1 MSKETDRAPSLPLQ
15 NRLPLERRQF
25 LLIGSAAL
33 VGFAA
38 RDLKADV
45 LRPAADAALPQ
56 TLSVAYVGGYI
67 GDGLTVGS
75 VKGSAPVEV
84 AGRMTVG
91 DPSFLGKSARVTV
104 LGLWRAEARRN
115 EPLSVTVKAYY
126 PTSLSAGGDAPMFAW
141 NQTHRG
147 LRDSVRRSSSVTV
160 PIDQAGLRLEVES
173 NLPQSGLS
181 NVGYAVRRR
190 VSLPAQ
196 IADSAPRAQAAIRE
210 QANVASL
217 SLGIESGM
225 AKLKQGTY
233 VLALVP
239 NGAKAPDWQAV
250 RYTPSETGTAGG
262 PVTVT
267 GIFGDGPVNFDY
279 IVVTVGFAH

>member
-1 MSKETDRAPSLPLQ
+1 M
-15 NRLPLERRQF
+15 
-25 LLIGSAAL
+25 
-33 VGFAA
+33 
-38 RDLKADV
+38 
-45 LRPAADAALPQ
+45 
-56 TLSVAYVGGYI
+56 
-67 GDGLTVGS
+67 
-75 VKGSAPVEV
+75 

-91 DPSFLGKSARVTV
+91 DPSFLGKSARVAV
-104 LGLWRAEARRN
+104 LGLWRAEARRS

-126 PTSLSAGGDAPMFAW
+126 PTSLSAGGDVPVFVW
-141 NQTHRG
+141 NQTHRAV
-147 LRDSVRRSSSVTV
+147 RDTARRSSVTV

-173 NLPQSGLS
+173 NLPQSGVS

-190 VSLPAQ
+190 LSLPPQ
-196 IADSAPRAQAAIRE
+196 TADSAPRTQAAIRE

-233 VLALVP
+233 VLALLP

-250 RYTPSETGTAGG
+250 RYTPSQTGTAGG

-267 GIFGDGPVNFDY
+267 GIFGDGPVSFDY
-279 IVVTVGFAH
+279 IVITVGFAN